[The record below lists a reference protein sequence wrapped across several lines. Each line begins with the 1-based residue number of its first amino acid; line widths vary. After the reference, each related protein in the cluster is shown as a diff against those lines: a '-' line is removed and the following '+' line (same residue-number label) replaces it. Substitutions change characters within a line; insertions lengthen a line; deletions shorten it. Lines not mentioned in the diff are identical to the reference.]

1 MSTRLN
7 IFAISVMILG
17 LSSCGA
23 AKQAASERSDSTR
36 VEVRTITQTVH
47 DTAYIEL
54 PVFIERNVT
63 KDTTSTLENPYAKSE
78 ASITDGLLSHSLQT
92 KPTRQPVK
100 IEKEIVYRDSI
111 VFRDRTET
119 VTVEVEKELT
129 KWQSFKMKTG
139 GTTLAILIIAI
150 VTAALYLFL
159 KFKNLIKL

>member
-7 IFAISVMILG
+7 IFAISVMIMG

-23 AKQAASERSDSTR
+23 AKHAAPERSDSTR

-54 PVFIERNVT
+54 PVFVERNVT
-63 KDTTSTLENPYAKSE
+63 RDTTSTLENPYAKSE

>member
-7 IFAISVMILG
+7 ILAIWIATLG

-23 AKQAASERSDSTR
+23 AKQAAPERSDSTR
-36 VEVRTITQTVH
+36 VEVRTITQTIH

-54 PVFIERNVT
+54 PVFVERNVT

>member
-23 AKQAASERSDSTR
+23 AKQAVPERSDSTR
-36 VEVRTITQTVH
+36 VEVRTITQTIH

-54 PVFIERNVT
+54 PVFVERNVT

-119 VTVEVEKELT
+119 VTVEVEKKLS

>member
-23 AKQAASERSDSTR
+23 AKHAAPERSDSTR

-63 KDTTSTLENPYAKSE
+63 KDTTSTL
-78 ASITDGLLSHSLQT
+78 
-92 KPTRQPVK
+92 
-100 IEKEIVYRDSI
+100 
-111 VFRDRTET
+111 
-119 VTVEVEKELT
+119 
-129 KWQSFKMKTG
+129 
-139 GTTLAILIIAI
+139 
-150 VTAALYLFL
+150 
-159 KFKNLIKL
+159 

>member
-1 MSTRLN
+1 MCSRLN

-23 AKQAASERSDSTR
+23 AKHAAPERSDSTR

>member
-7 IFAISVMILG
+7 ILAIAIATLA

-23 AKQAASERSDSTR
+23 AKQATPQQTDSTR
-36 VEVRTITQTVH
+36 VEVHTITKTVH

-54 PVFIERNVT
+54 PVFVERNVT

-92 KPTRQPVK
+92 KPTKHPVQ

>member
-23 AKQAASERSDSTR
+23 AKQAVPERSDSTR
-36 VEVRTITQTVH
+36 VEVRTITQTIH

-54 PVFIERNVT
+54 PVFVERNVT
-63 KDTTSTLENPYAKSE
+63 RDTTSTLENPYAKSE

-119 VTVEVEKELT
+119 VTVEVEKKLS

>member
-1 MSTRLN
+1 
-7 IFAISVMILG
+7 MILG

-23 AKQAASERSDSTR
+23 AKQAVPERSDSTR
-36 VEVRTITQTVH
+36 VEVRTITQTIH

-54 PVFIERNVT
+54 PVFVERNVT

-119 VTVEVEKELT
+119 VTVEVEKKLS

-150 VTAALYLFL
+150 VTAALYLLL
-159 KFKNLIKL
+159 KTKNFFKL

>member
-23 AKQAASERSDSTR
+23 AKQATPERSDSTR
-36 VEVRTITQTVH
+36 VEVHTITQTVH

-54 PVFIERNVT
+54 PVFVERNVT
-63 KDTTSTLENPYAKSE
+63 RDTTSTLENPYAKSE

>member
-7 IFAISVMILG
+7 LFAISVMILG

-23 AKQAASERSDSTR
+23 AKHAAPERSDSTR

-63 KDTTSTLENPYAKSE
+63 RDTTSTLENPYAKSE

>member
-23 AKQAASERSDSTR
+23 AKHAAPERSDSTR

-54 PVFIERNVT
+54 PVFVERNVT

>member
-23 AKQAASERSDSTR
+23 AKHTAPERSDSTR

>member
-23 AKQAASERSDSTR
+23 AKHAAPERSDSTR

-111 VFRDRTET
+111 VFRDRIET

>member
-23 AKQAASERSDSTR
+23 ARQAVPERSDSTR

-54 PVFIERNVT
+54 PVFVERNVT

-111 VFRDRTET
+111 VFRDHTET

-139 GTTLAILIIAI
+139 GTTLTILIIAI

>member
-23 AKQAASERSDSTR
+23 AKHAAPERSDSTR

-54 PVFIERNVT
+54 PVYIARNVT
-63 KDTTSTLENPYAKSE
+63 KDTTSTPENPYAKSE

-129 KWQSFKMKTG
+129 KWQAFKMKTG

-150 VTAALYLFL
+150 ATAALYLFL

>member
-23 AKQAASERSDSTR
+23 AKQAVPERSDSTR
-36 VEVRTITQTVH
+36 VEVRMITQTIH

-54 PVFIERNVT
+54 PVFVERNVT

-100 IEKEIVYRDSI
+100 IEKEIVFRDSI
-111 VFRDRTET
+111 VFRDRTKT
-119 VTVEVEKELT
+119 VTVEVEKKLS

>member
-1 MSTRLN
+1 MSTRPN

-23 AKQAASERSDSTR
+23 AKQAVPERSDSTR
-36 VEVRTITQTVH
+36 VEVRTITQTIH

-54 PVFIERNVT
+54 PVFVERNVT

-119 VTVEVEKELT
+119 VTVEVEKKLS

-139 GTTLAILIIAI
+139 GTTLTILIIAI

>member
-23 AKQAASERSDSTR
+23 VKHTVPERSDSTR

-63 KDTTSTLENPYAKSE
+63 RDTTSTLENPYAKSE

-111 VFRDRTET
+111 VFRDRIET

>member
-23 AKQAASERSDSTR
+23 AKHAAPERSDSTR
-36 VEVRTITQTVH
+36 VEVRTITQTVN

>member
-23 AKQAASERSDSTR
+23 ARQAVPERSDSTR

-63 KDTTSTLENPYAKSE
+63 RDTTSTLENPYAKSE

-111 VFRDRTET
+111 VFRDHTET

>member
-7 IFAISVMILG
+7 ILAIAIATLI
-17 LSSCGA
+17 LSSCGV
-23 AKQAASERSDSTR
+23 AKQATPQQTDSTR
-36 VEVRTITQTVH
+36 VEVRTITQTIH

-54 PVFIERNVT
+54 PVFVERNVT

-119 VTVEVEKELT
+119 VTVEVEKKLS

-139 GTTLAILIIAI
+139 GTTLTILIIAI

>member
-17 LSSCGA
+17 LSSCGTA
-23 AKQAASERSDSTR
+23 RQAVPERSDSTR
-36 VEVRTITQTVH
+36 VEVRTITQTIH

-54 PVFIERNVT
+54 PVFVERNVT

-111 VFRDRTET
+111 VFRDRIET

>member
-23 AKQAASERSDSTR
+23 AKHAAPERSDSTR

-54 PVFIERNVT
+54 PVFVERNVT
-63 KDTTSTLENPYAKSE
+63 RDTTSTLENPYAKSE

-111 VFRDRTET
+111 VFRDHTET

-139 GTTLAILIIAI
+139 GTTLVILIIAI

>member
-7 IFAISVMILG
+7 ILAIAIATLA

-23 AKQAASERSDSTR
+23 AKQATPQQTDSTR
-36 VEVRTITQTVH
+36 VEVHTITKTVH
-47 DTAYIEL
+47 DTAYVEL
-54 PVFIERNVT
+54 PVFVERNVT

-92 KPTRQPVK
+92 KPVKHPVQ
-100 IEKEIVYRDSI
+100 IEKEIVYRDSLI
-111 VFRDRTET
+111 YRDRIVTN
-119 VTVEVEKELT
+119 TVEVPAELT
-129 KWQSFKMKTG
+129 PWQSFKMKTG
-139 GTTLAILIIAI
+139 GITLTILLLAI

>member
-23 AKQAASERSDSTR
+23 ARQAVPERSDSTR
-36 VEVRTITQTVH
+36 VEVRTITQTGH

-54 PVFIERNVT
+54 PVFVERNVT

-78 ASITDGLLSHSLQT
+78 ASITDGLLSHSLQI

-139 GTTLAILIIAI
+139 GTTLTILIIAI

>member
-23 AKQAASERSDSTR
+23 AKHAAPERSDSTR

-100 IEKEIVYRDSI
+100 IEKEIIYKDSI

>member
-23 AKQAASERSDSTR
+23 ARQAVPERSDSTR

-54 PVFIERNVT
+54 PVFVERNVT
-63 KDTTSTLENPYAKSE
+63 RDTTSTLENPYAKSE

>member
-17 LSSCGA
+17 QSSCGA
-23 AKQAASERSDSTR
+23 AKHAAPERSDSTR

>member
-23 AKQAASERSDSTR
+23 AKHAAPERSDSTR

-63 KDTTSTLENPYAKSE
+63 RDTTSTLENPYAKSE

-111 VFRDRTET
+111 VFRDRIET

>member
-23 AKQAASERSDSTR
+23 AKQAVPERSDSTR

-63 KDTTSTLENPYAKSE
+63 RDTTSTLENPYAKSE

>member
-7 IFAISVMILG
+7 IFAISVIILG

-23 AKQAASERSDSTR
+23 AKQAVPERSDSTR
-36 VEVRTITQTVH
+36 VEVRTITQTIH

-63 KDTTSTLENPYAKSE
+63 RDTTSTLENPYAKSE

-119 VTVEVEKELT
+119 VTVEVEKKLS

>member
-7 IFAISVMILG
+7 IFAVSVMILG

-23 AKQAASERSDSTR
+23 ARQAVPERSDSTR

-54 PVFIERNVT
+54 PVFVERNVT

-119 VTVEVEKELT
+119 VTVEVEKKLS

>member
-7 IFAISVMILG
+7 ILAIAIATLI

-23 AKQAASERSDSTR
+23 AKQAVPERSDSTR

-54 PVFIERNVT
+54 PVFVERNVT
-63 KDTTSTLENPYAKSE
+63 KDTPSTLENPYAKSE

-150 VTAALYLFL
+150 VTAALYLLL
-159 KFKNLIKL
+159 KTKNFFKL

>member
-23 AKQAASERSDSTR
+23 ARQAVPERSDRTR
-36 VEVRTITQTVH
+36 VEVRTITQTIH

-54 PVFIERNVT
+54 PVFVERNVT

-92 KPTRQPVK
+92 KPVKHPVQ
-100 IEKEIVYRDSI
+100 IEKEIVYRDSLI
-111 VFRDRTET
+111 YRDRIVTN
-119 VTVEVEKELT
+119 TVEVPAELT
-129 KWQSFKMKTG
+129 PWQSFKMKTG
-139 GTTLAILIIAI
+139 GITLTILLLAI

>member
-1 MSTRLN
+1 MSTRIN
-7 IFAISVMILG
+7 IFAISVMVLG

-23 AKQAASERSDSTR
+23 AKHAAPERSDSTR

-54 PVFIERNVT
+54 PVFVERNVT
-63 KDTTSTLENPYAKSE
+63 RDTTSTLENPYAKSE

-111 VFRDRTET
+111 VFRDHTET

>member
-23 AKQAASERSDSTR
+23 AKQAVPERSDSTR

-54 PVFIERNVT
+54 PVFVERNVT

-111 VFRDRTET
+111 VFRDHTET

>member
-23 AKQAASERSDSTR
+23 AKQAVPERSDSTR

-54 PVFIERNVT
+54 PVFVERNVT
-63 KDTTSTLENPYAKSE
+63 RDTTSTLENPYAKSE

-119 VTVEVEKELT
+119 VTVEVEKKLS

-139 GTTLAILIIAI
+139 GTTLTILIIAI

>member
-23 AKQAASERSDSTR
+23 AKHAAPERSDSTR

-139 GTTLAILIIAI
+139 GKTLAILIIAI

>member
-23 AKQAASERSDSTR
+23 AKHAAPERSDSTR

-54 PVFIERNVT
+54 PVFVERNVT
-63 KDTTSTLENPYAKSE
+63 RDTTSTLENPSAKSE